1 MIILHTTNCPKCNIL
16 KRKLDSKNIQYK
28 ENFDIDIDF
37 MKSQGLMTAPIL
49 QVDEEYM
56 DFSHANNWINNQ

>member
-1 MIILHTTNCPKCNIL
+1 MIILHTTNCSKCNIL

-37 MKSQGLMTAPIL
+37 MKSKGLMSAPIL